1 MKKMVRLDKR
11 AIKEIKKFP
20 GDAQIKARAMIKVLA
35 RDGNLIEPY
44 GKKLDDGLFEIR
56 IKYKGQWRLIY
67 AYLIDDFII
76 VLSAFQ
82 KKTQK
87 TPLIE
92 IKKAKTR
99 LKGYQL

>member
-11 AIKEIKKFP
+11 AIKEIKKIP
-20 GDAQIKARAMIKVLA
+20 EDAQIKARAMIKVLA

-44 GKKLDDGLFEIR
+44 GKKLDNELFEIR

-67 AYLIDDFII
+67 AYLIDDYII

-92 IKKAKTR
+92 IKKAKNR